1 MMIEMLSPTSPNKV
15 SQPYWYH
22 KTPVACK
29 VSWCD
34 SNPLL
39 PKTHGLCPKHYQR
52 VRRGY
57 PLLDHDEQL
66 ILQYFYDKFGM
77 GIFPIEGFAEAQELL
92 MPYLKTYVVTFGTS
106 DNTLPVMV
114 E

>member
-1 MMIEMLSPTSPNKV
+1 MLPSKEYIETPL
-15 SQPYWYH
+15 PYWYH
-22 KTPVACK
+22 ITPKPCRLW
-29 VSWCD
+29 WCD
-34 SNPLL
+34 SNPRL

-77 GIFPIEGFAEAQELL
+77 AIFPDFTFQEAQELL
-92 MPYLKTYVVTFGTS
+92 MPYLKNYTVTFGIS
-106 DNTLPVMV
+106 DNTDTVMV